1 MSKRAK
7 GGQSRGQLP
16 GKTADALRRE
26 SRRRQEQAK
35 AAADPRHRAL
45 ADAERKAYRLEG
57 ELRSTRATAE
67 AMQAELKHAEE
78 RIELLA
84 GLSEDTKTKTYA
96 RQKRKR
102 GPTGHATA
110 VIVLGD
116 WHVEEQV
123 EPAKV
128 GGLNAFNLAIAAERI
143 ERTFRKSLM
152 LLEDARHLADIRE
165 VVVAVLGDLIS
176 GYIHEELEEANALAP
191 LPAARFAQE
200 QLAAGLRLLLKEAD
214 VERIVV
220 PTCYGNHGRTTK
232 RMRFATGDANSFEQ
246 NLYYV
251 MAQQFA
257 GEPRVEW
264 KIEPGLHN
272 WLDVQGLQVRF
283 HHGDSIRYQGG
294 VGGIAIPVN
303 KAIAA
308 WNRARKAD
316 LDVFGHWHQFAW
328 NWNWVSNGCLIGYS
342 PYALRIKA
350 DFQPPTQSFL
360 VIDRDNGLTRALP
373 IFCTK

>member
-1 MSKRAK
+1 MSKREK
-7 GGQSRGQLP
+7 GSQTNGR
-16 GKTADALRRE
+16 AAAALRTE
-26 SRRRQEQAK
+26 SRRRRE
-35 AAADPRHRAL
+35 AAADPRQQAL
-45 ADAERKAYRLEG
+45 IDAERKAYRLEG
-57 ELRSTRATAE
+57 ELRQAKATTEALKAELERTAE
-67 AMQAELKHAEE
+67 RA
-78 RIELLA
+78 RLLA
-84 GLSEDTKTKTYA
+84 GLSERPAKAARYA

-102 GPTGHATA
+102 GPTGNATA
-110 VIVLGD
+110 IIVLSD
-116 WHVEEQV
+116 WHVEESV
-123 EPAKV
+123 EAAKV
-128 GGLNAFNLAIAAERI
+128 GGLNAFDLSIAAGRI
-143 ERTFRKSLM
+143 ERTFQKSLM

-200 QLAAGLRLLLKEAD
+200 HLAAGLRMLLAEAD

-220 PTCYGNHGRTTK
+220 PTAYGNHGRTTK
-232 RMRFATGDANSFEQ
+232 RMRFATGAENSFEQ

-272 WLDVQGLQVRF
+272 WLDVQGLRVRF
-283 HHGDSIRYQGG
+283 HHGDSIKYQGG
-294 VGGIAIPVN
+294 VGGITIPVN
-303 KAIAA
+303 KAIAQ
-308 WNRARKAD
+308 WNRAQRAD

-328 NWNWVSNGCLIGYS
+328 QWNWVSNGCLIGYS

-350 DFQPPTQSFL
+350 DYQPPTQTFL
-360 VIDRDNGLTRALP
+360 VVDKDNGLTRALP
-373 IFCTK
+373 IFCV

>member
-1 MSKRAK
+1 MARKRSKPK
-7 GGQSRGQLP
+7 SISR
-16 GKTADALRRE
+16 TADALRLE
-26 SRRRQEQAK
+26 SRRRREQAQK
-35 AAADPRHRAL
+35 AADPRNRAL
-45 ADAERKAYRLEG
+45 AEAERKAYRLEG
-57 ELRSTRATAE
+57 ELRSARATADS
-67 AMQAELKHAEE
+67 MKAELAHAEE

-84 GLSEDTKTKTYA
+84 GLSERQTSKPFH
-96 RQKRKR
+96 RQKRQR
-102 GPTGHATA
+102 GPAGDATA
-110 VIVLGD
+110 VIVLSD
-116 WHVEEQV
+116 WHVEESV
-123 EPAKV
+123 EAAKV
-128 GGLNAFNLAIAAERI
+128 GGLNAFNLKIAAERI
-143 ERTFRKSLM
+143 ERTFQKSLM

-200 QLAAGLRLLLKEAD
+200 QLAAGLRLLLAEAD

-257 GEPRVEW
+257 GEPRIEW

-272 WLDVQGLQVRF
+272 WVEVQGHQVRF
-283 HHGDSIRYQGG
+283 HHGDSIKYQGG
-294 VGGIAIPVN
+294 VGGITIPVN
-303 KAIAA
+303 KAIAQ
-308 WNRARKAD
+308 WNRARKAN
-316 LDVFGHWHQFAW
+316 LDVFGHWHQFCW
-328 NWNWVSNGCLIGYS
+328 NWSWVSNGCLIGYS

-350 DFQPPTQSFL
+350 DFQPPTQTFM

-373 IFCTK
+373 IYCTQK